1 MKLERVSL
9 LAVGVCCAGLVVLLL
24 FGVWANQ
31 KRMRE
36 HDEVLDLQA
45 LHDRLDN
52 ITTAAH
58 RLLLS
63 TPDPDELKALGLT
76 ALRAQRELS
85 TLESHYGGIAL
96 ELAEQIEQVQ
106 RVLRTTGAVLE
117 HPPEQA
123 NAGSAIDDGDA
134 AQRLA
139 QMAIVNQAAI
149 AIDQVLNSLLEERR
163 SITHADGD
171 RLILTFVLATAIFG
185 FVCVASFAY
194 VHRLIAGSISAL
206 ARSVEQISSGKT
218 YLRVPVHGDDEVGAL
233 SGAVNRLLD
242 KVFVAAGKIDEQ
254 RQQIE
259 RQSELLVMAG
269 EIARVGGWSLTVG
282 EEQLCWSDVVAR
294 IHGRPA
300 GFSPTLDGAI
310 GFFAEDDR
318 PRLEK
323 AIADCT
329 EQATPFEL
337 SAQIN
342 DGSGTRKWVRV
353 AGVPVR
359 SAAGDVVAVQ
369 GALQDISDYVRVE
382 QQLQRSQRL
391 ESLGQLTGGIAH
403 DFNNNLT
410 VIIGNAELLMEE
422 CAHNADLSA
431 CAKMIRDGAERGA
444 RLTQQLLSFARRQT
458 LTPQIVCID
467 TLLGG
472 LRDLLGRAL
481 GEDIALQLSS
491 DADLW
496 PCWLDS
502 AQLEN
507 AVLNLVINAREAM
520 PRGGQLTLATRNV
533 SFTGSEQDDFKTL
546 PAGDYVQLAVSD
558 TGEGI
563 PSANIDRLFEPF
575 FTTRAHGRGTGLG
588 LPMVYGFVTQSAGFI
603 DVTSTPGKGTVITIH
618 FPRHSGTAEAG
629 EPAEPLA
636 RVQAPRGKLQRIL
649 LVEDDDLVR
658 AYVEQ
663 QLLTL
668 GYRVISA
675 AGGSEALQI
684 LRGQEDIDLLLTDV
698 VMPGGMNG
706 RELAEAA
713 AREKPGLK
721 ILYTSGYS
729 RDVISRD
736 GLLDDGIELL
746 RKPYRREELA
756 HKLNGILGSPI

>member
-1 MKLERVSL
+1 M
-9 LAVGVCCAGLVVLLL
+9 
-24 FGVWANQ
+24 
-31 KRMRE
+31 
-36 HDEVLDLQA
+36 
-45 LHDRLDN
+45 
-52 ITTAAH
+52 
-58 RLLLS
+58 
-63 TPDPDELKALGLT
+63 
-76 ALRAQRELS
+76 
-85 TLESHYGGIAL
+85 
-96 ELAEQIEQVQ
+96 
-106 RVLRTTGAVLE
+106 
-117 HPPEQA
+117 
-123 NAGSAIDDGDA
+123 
-134 AQRLA
+134 
-139 QMAIVNQAAI
+139 
-149 AIDQVLNSLLEERR
+149 
-163 SITHADGD
+163 
-171 RLILTFVLATAIFG
+171 
-185 FVCVASFAY
+185 
-194 VHRLIAGSISAL
+194 
-206 ARSVEQISSGKT
+206 
-218 YLRVPVHGDDEVGAL
+218 
-233 SGAVNRLLD
+233 
-242 KVFVAAGKIDEQ
+242 
-254 RQQIE
+254 
-259 RQSELLVMAG
+259 
-269 EIARVGGWSLTVG
+269 
-282 EEQLCWSDVVAR
+282 
-294 IHGRPA
+294 
-300 GFSPTLDGAI
+300 
-310 GFFAEDDR
+310 
-318 PRLEK
+318 
-323 AIADCT
+323 
-329 EQATPFEL
+329 
-337 SAQIN
+337 
-342 DGSGTRKWVRV
+342 
-353 AGVPVR
+353 R

-458 LTPQIVCID
+458 LAPQIVCID

-533 SFTGSEQDDFKTL
+533 SFTGSEQGDHDTI

-603 DVTSTPGKGTVITIH
+603 DVTSTPGEGTVVTIH

-629 EPAEPLA
+629 EPVEPLA